1 MTDNGNRLQRGRGHT
16 YRIDGQRVPS
26 VTGVMKMLDK
36 PALIAWAARMSAGYA
51 VDHWDEL
58 AGMAVSQ
65 RYRLIEDARFE
76 RNREAKEKGKR
87 IHSLAEKLGIEGEAQ
102 PPEHLVGQ
110 VEAVARFLDHWEFT
124 TLATEA
130 AVANTDYLYSGTLD
144 TILESPKLGVC
155 LLDWKTGAKGPYQDM
170 ALQLA
175 GYRNCNVRL
184 ERTERLGPRGGR
196 SLIDVEYPM
205 IEVDGCY
212 VAKVLPDDVE
222 LYPARAEAAE
232 FQSFLYLR
240 ELWEWV
246 DHATNPKSDGYD
258 PPIDEPIFPE
268 NYQEPTND

>member
-1 MTDNGNRLQRGRGHT
+1 VTRLTRGRGHT

-26 VTGVMKMLDK
+26 VTGITKVLDS
-36 PALIAWAARMSAGYA
+36 PGLIKWAAQMSAGYA

-58 AGMAVSQ
+58 SRMAVSR
-65 RYRLIEDARFE
+65 RYQLIENARFE
-76 RNREAKEKGKR
+76 QNREAKEKGKR
-87 IHSLAEKLGIEGEAQ
+87 IHALAERLGVEGEAQ

-110 VEAVARFLDHWEFT
+110 VEAVARFLDSWEFE
-124 TLATEA
+124 TLAAEA

-144 TILESPKLGVC
+144 TILFSPKLGNV
-155 LLDWKTGAKGPYQDM
+155 LVDWKTGAKGPYQDTS
-170 ALQLA
+170 LQLA
-175 GYRNCNVRL
+175 GYRYCDVRL
-184 ERTERLGPRGGR
+184 ERTERVGPRGGH
-196 SLIDVEYPM
+196 SLIDIEKPM

-222 LYPARAEAAE
+222 LYPARADARE

-268 NYQEPTND
+268 NFEARS